1 MWRAWKKQDLQVQLG
16 DWHMLVQETLG
27 REKLVHQHQNR
38 ELMGW
43 REQPACSP
51 KASWGPTCI
60 IIYQGK
66 ALLGLHHLPSET
78 SVFTVVPCL
87 GSVDVGSPGSPV
99 GCCYVLCAITLHGP
113 MGRDALPVLG
123 LSSASPLFRQVAVFC
138 FLGPAKHVPT
148 GGLSDSAS

>member
-16 DWHMLVQETLG
+16 DWHMLMQETLG
-27 REKLVHQHQNR
+27 REKLMHQHQNR

-78 SVFTVVPCL
+78 SVFTVVPCR

-99 GCCYVLCAITLHGP
+99 GCVVCHYATWPHGKGCSSSSWALLC
-113 MGRDALPVLG
+113 
-123 LSSASPLFRQVAVFC
+123 LSSVQASGCLLLPWSSKTCSYRWAL
-138 FLGPAKHVPT
+138 
-148 GGLSDSAS
+148 